1 MTGVNDREL
10 WRRSGLFDPDDP
22 NADERLALLRYLS
35 DRGASI
41 EQMVDAHAQGNLPGV
56 ASDLVVRNGELVPA
70 SEVAVLSGLSL
81 DRVLRVLLAAGIP
94 AEPDTEVPARA
105 VDLIAAF
112 ERGAELMGDEAILAF
127 TRLLGAAA
135 MQIAEGAVA
144 LFHSELGPGT
154 EREGHDELTRAQL
167 AEAATMAFTSVPEIL
182 AQMVLDQ
189 FERAL
194 RRAVTVRRWGFV
206 DQTDGL
212 DALHESLPNSNTEL
226 AALGFVDLVG
236 STAWAERLSLREQSL
251 ALARFESAAWSCAVL
266 AGGRVVK
273 MIGDAV
279 FFSAPSV
286 AAACRIG
293 LEICRAA
300 AEDEVLPVA
309 RGAVGFGLVTSREG
323 DYYGPLVNLLS
334 RLVKLAAPGEL
345 VVTEAATVHLNEGEW
360 SVQSLKPARLHG
372 IQQPVVVYAVEL
384 RDPDPESSAL
394 GRPW

>member
-1 MTGVNDREL
+1 MSDREI
-10 WRRSGLFDPDDP
+10 WRQSGLYDPDDP

-41 EQMVDAHAQGNLPGV
+41 EQMVNAHAQGNLPGF

-70 SEVAVLSGLSL
+70 SEVAARSGLTL

-105 VDLIAAF
+105 IELMAAF
-112 ERGAELMGDEAILAF
+112 EQGAALMGDESILAF

-135 MQIAEGAVA
+135 IQIAEAAVA
-144 LFHSELGPGT
+144 LFHAELGAGT

-182 AQMVLDQ
+182 AHMVLDQ

-194 RRAVTVRRWGFV
+194 RRALTVRSWGIG
-206 DQTDGL
+206 DQTDSL
-212 DALHESLPNSNTEL
+212 DPLHMSLPDSATEL

-236 STAWAERLSLREQSL
+236 STEWAEGLSLREHSL

-286 AAACRIG
+286 DAACRIG
-293 LEICRAA
+293 LEVCRAA
-300 AEDEVLPVA
+300 DEDQVLPAA

-323 DYYGPLVNLLS
+323 DYYGPLVNILS

-345 VVTEAATVHLNEGEW
+345 VVTEAATAHLIEGEW
-360 SVQSLKPARLHG
+360 SVRSLQPARLHG
-372 IQQPVVVYAVEL
+372 IQQPVVVYALEL
-384 RDPDPESSAL
+384 RDPDAESSAL
-394 GRPW
+394 RRTR